1 MSNLYL
7 VTDGSAVPGFKSAFD
22 SASAFVIIK
31 DYDFNYYSSTLLTDH
46 TNNYAEMHAIYSGT
60 KYIIENMEDI
70 DTYDKL
76 VIVTDSDL
84 CHKSLTVWMKGWL
97 KKAKNEKLIN
107 SSGEEV
113 KNQEL
118 IKSTYINILTL
129 MLEIPV
135 LVCHINSHQS
145 KKQIPKMYEKMN
157 VKIPEMTYD
166 EFEMIFK
173 ANDMCDTLAKDALK

>member
-1 MSNLYL
+1 
-7 VTDGSAVPGFKSAFD
+7 
-22 SASAFVIIK
+22 
-31 DYDFNYYSSTLLTDH
+31 
-46 TNNYAEMHAIYSGT
+46 
-60 KYIIENMEDI
+60 MEDI